1 MPDPDR
7 LMDLLVEWDARRRA
21 GRDVTAAEL
30 CPDDPELQ
38 RALHARL
45 EKRRKLQAYL
55 NDPGSTV
62 DGRER
67 GTDPVPAVP
76 GYEIERVLGSGGM
89 GVVYLARD
97 TRLDRPVA
105 LKMVRYR
112 PGPPNHDDWRFES
125 EGVSVAAL
133 QHPNIVQIYETGW
146 VGGQPYL
153 AFEYVPGGTLA
164 QHLEARPVPPR
175 RAAELMVRLAEAV
188 GHAHQKGVIH
198 RDLKPA
204 NVLLTAAGEPKV
216 ADFGLAKRL
225 HADGG
230 HTQTGAILGSPC
242 YMAPEQA
249 EGRAAAVGPA
259 TDVYALG
266 TVLYEMLT
274 GRPPFNGTSV
284 LEIIDHVRTLDPV
297 PPKDLQPEVPTDLQT
312 VCLKCLA
319 KAPADRYASA
329 AELADDLGRFLKGE
343 PVTARPP
350 SLMDV
355 LLRTLRRSNYDPR
368 FSRYAT
374 SLFIAAP
381 VTLVLSWS
389 FTLYFW
395 THPRFAEIVAWLGIV
410 GVFVLQGFLEWYN
423 RETLRAVP
431 PDERRQMATVWWM
444 HAAAML
450 VAWLVVWA
458 ALPADRPQYYLIV
471 FPLWMV
477 QVALAYF
484 SFAADAGP
492 FYVAGAAFA
501 VAAVACSFV
510 LPWAPL
516 VTGALAT
523 TNMLA
528 QGFSLRAMGRIAE
541 RERGAA

>member
-1 MPDPDR
+1 MPNPDR
-7 LMDLLVEWDARRRA
+7 LLDLLVEWDARRQA
-21 GRDVTAAEL
+21 GRDVPAAEL

-38 RALHARL
+38 QALHARL
-45 EKRRKLQAYL
+45 EKRRKLQVYL
-55 NDPGSTV
+55 HDPGSTV

-67 GTDPVPAVP
+67 GTDPIPTIS
-76 GYEIERVLGSGGM
+76 GYEIETVLGSGGM
-89 GVVYLARD
+89 GVVYHARD
-97 TRLDRPVA
+97 IRLNRPVA
-105 LKMVRYR
+105 LKMIRT
-112 PGPPNHDDWRFES
+112 GSGAGASEIKRFRTEA
-125 EGVSVAAL
+125 EAVAAL
-133 QHPNIVQIYETGW
+133 QHPNIVQIYEIGEAN
-146 VGGQPYL
+146 GQPYL
-153 AFEYVPGGTLA
+153 ALEYVSGGTLA

-188 GHAHQKGVIH
+188 GHAHDAGVVH

-204 NVLLTAAGEPKV
+204 NVLLTASGEPKV

-225 HADGG
+225 HDDPG

-249 EGRAAAVGPA
+249 EGRTAEVGPA

-297 PPKDLQPEVPTDLQT
+297 PPKDLQPEVPRDLET
-312 VCLKCLA
+312 VCLKCLE
-319 KAPADRYASA
+319 KAPKDRYASA
-329 AELADDLGRFLKGE
+329 AELANDLGRFLKGE
-343 PVTARPP
+343 PITAKPP
-350 SLMDV
+350 SMMDV
-355 LLRTLRRSNYDPR
+355 FLRTLQRSNYDPR

-381 VTLVLSWS
+381 ITFVSSWT

-395 THPRFAEIVAWLGIV
+395 NHPHFAEIVAWLGIL
-410 GVFVLQGFLEWYN
+410 GVFLLQAFLTWFN

-431 PDERRQMATVWWM
+431 ADERRQMHTVWWV
-444 HAAAML
+444 HAGAML
-450 VAWLVVWA
+450 VAWLIVWA

-471 FPLWMV
+471 FPIWML
-477 QVALAYF
+477 QLSLAYA

-492 FYVAGAAFA
+492 LYVAGAAFA
-501 VAAVACSFV
+501 VAAVVCSFF

-516 VTGALAT
+516 VTGALAM

-528 QGFSLRAMGRIAE
+528 QGLSLRAMGRMAA